1 MTRIQQRSTLAKH
14 IINEIW
20 QKNVKPFGKLE
31 TVWNNIVWRLRS
43 INIKPWILTNF
54 PLKTLFRTKNEDMP
68 PVISFVII
76 LQKLGRQL
84 VTKSIPSC
92 GSFNGLSGDIV
103 YYSWMWNKKAERSQI
118 CPLNLRN
125 SPCWLKKIVK
135 NCHCIQITSLLDM
148 SDKIY

>member
-1 MTRIQQRSTLAKH
+1 MKITRIQQRSTLAKH
-14 IINEIW
+14 KIWYIKAIW
-20 QKNVKPFGKLE
+20 QKQYE
-31 TVWNNIVWRLRS
+31 TFQKVRNS

-68 PVISFVII
+68 TVISFVII

-92 GSFNGLSGDIV
+92 GFFNGLSGNIV
-103 YYSWMWNKKAERSQI
+103 YYSWIWNKKAGRSQI